1 VQGVFMTKQQINLT
15 DSVLD
20 IKASGCDVSDRAIA
34 ADLNLPEGKTIA
46 ELLNEQKE
54 KNRQ

>member
-1 VQGVFMTKQQINLT
+1 MTKEQINLI

-46 ELLNEQKE
+46 ELLNEQTKE
-54 KNRQ
+54 NK

>member
-1 VQGVFMTKQQINLT
+1 MTKDEINLI

-54 KNRQ
+54 EDQ

>member
-1 VQGVFMTKQQINLT
+1 MTKQQINLT

>member
-1 VQGVFMTKQQINLT
+1 VQGVFMTKEQINLIN
-15 DSVLD
+15 SVLD

-34 ADLNLPEGKTIA
+34 ADLTLPEGKPIV

-54 KNRQ
+54 KNR